1 MEIIILGETKDHK
14 GTELE
19 KLCKRLFEKLGFDKS
34 ALNIVKS
41 GANEYDVMA
50 KSTKII
56 DERKISV
63 PIIAECKAHRK
74 KCDLPDFLKFL
85 GKLYCLRNEEP
96 NTEGYFV
103 ALSGVNGN
111 FLGAY
116 DSLRCKDKSIHL
128 IVEEDLINFLQAD
141 YRLSDITSVR
151 LKVSQFTHRVID
163 SIDLALYDNKVY
175 WLVRFNSKD
184 YTILSSDSEPITT
197 EETSKIHKLLLGHE
211 YYNFIDLAEEQ
222 ERQVRLSYVRGIIL
236 CFALNQQAKD
246 KEAVQKL
253 LNTMG
258 VTIEEFERVR
268 LSDIEYVSNDYPLTI
283 QNINSKVDFF
293 TYLFSNYVFVETIT
307 STLYQSLIDND
318 FINEICDI
326 QGGLKLTDIE
336 REQALRLMKIS
347 HSAIINVIQPDKFII
362 NSIKNV
368 TLFNNL
374 NQDKVRNLGVTKLMG
389 MLIEGANEDFCTQ
402 PYSKILHKLGIYQYD
417 ILQRVILNAGRKD
430 EVCIESNPRTIIAK
444 AENLPGKP
452 VLSVMSF
459 NNESET
465 IPEQ

>member
-56 DERKISV
+56 DERQVSV

-184 YTILSSDSEPITT
+184 YRDTC
-197 EETSKIHKLLLGHE
+197 K
-211 YYNFIDLAEEQ
+211 
-222 ERQVRLSYVRGIIL
+222 
-236 CFALNQQAKD
+236 
-246 KEAVQKL
+246 
-253 LNTMG
+253 
-258 VTIEEFERVR
+258 
-268 LSDIEYVSNDYPLTI
+268 YPCQI
-283 QNINSKVDFF
+283 
-293 TYLFSNYVFVETIT
+293 
-307 STLYQSLIDND
+307 
-318 FINEICDI
+318 
-326 QGGLKLTDIE
+326 
-336 REQALRLMKIS
+336 
-347 HSAIINVIQPDKFII
+347 
-362 NSIKNV
+362 
-368 TLFNNL
+368 
-374 NQDKVRNLGVTKLMG
+374 
-389 MLIEGANEDFCTQ
+389 
-402 PYSKILHKLGIYQYD
+402 
-417 ILQRVILNAGRKD
+417 
-430 EVCIESNPRTIIAK
+430 
-444 AENLPGKP
+444 
-452 VLSVMSF
+452 
-459 NNESET
+459 
-465 IPEQ
+465 